1 MAFYDIQNKFE
12 YNVFVKNKKEYVIE
26 CLQSY
31 CNWKLDLNVSGKQKY
46 SRSGKWV
53 IATHTL

>member
-31 CNWKLDLNVSGKQKY
+31 CNWKLDLNVSGKQNIQDQEN
-46 SRSGKWV
+46 G
-53 IATHTL
+53 